1 MSPNIHPTI
10 SGTSSAGAIG
20 LVRRPAAADLSRFA
34 LVMIGVT
41 CAVCVANNYYGQPLL
56 VNIAQDLGIPRG
68 LSGLAPTLT
77 QIGIALGMFFILP
90 LGDRI
95 DNRHITTGLLLVQS
109 AALATMAATTVPS
122 LYLTTGLVTGLC
134 GIVTYLLPAY
144 ATRLVPAERRGA
156 VTGLLA
162 TGTLTGIM
170 LGRSMA
176 GIIGYAI
183 GWRSVYACAALA
195 TFAMA
200 IVMKRTMPATPNLR
214 EDDYAALMRSQLR
227 LFATTPLLRR
237 ATLLQALSFGSFN
250 ALWVG
255 LALLLQDA
263 PFHLDTRQIGMLAL
277 VAVAAAIA
285 APKLGRLVDRHSVAR
300 TTIQGF
306 GTTALGWIALLAM
319 PSGYPAVVIAMVAV
333 SIGALTTDIALRAA
347 LYGLAPDIRMRLN
360 AFYSTGT
367 FAGGAALSLATP
379 LIWANFGWTAIAVV
393 ALAINVAGACLAR
406 SGLHVR

>member
-1 MSPNIHPTI
+1 MSTI
-10 SGTSSAGAIG
+10 AGAAGTSSTAGRTRAP
-20 LVRRPAAADLSRFA
+20 RDLSRLA
-34 LVMIGVT
+34 LAMIGVT

-56 VNIAQDLGIPRG
+56 VNIAADLGIPRS
-68 LSGLAPTLT
+68 LSGLAPTLA

-95 DNRHITTGLLLVQS
+95 DNRQITTVLLAFQS
-109 AALATMAATTVPS
+109 AALATMAATAAPIV
-122 LYLTTGLVTGLC
+122 YLATGLVAGLC

-144 ATRLVPAERRGA
+144 ATRLVPPERRGS

-176 GIIGYAI
+176 GIVGYEI
-183 GWRSVYACAALA
+183 GWRSVYAFAAIA

-200 IVMKRTMPATPNLR
+200 LVMKRTMPATPGLR
-214 EDDYAALMRSQLR
+214 NDSYATLMKSQLH
-227 LFATTPLLRR
+227 LVATTPLLRR

-255 LALLLQDA
+255 LTLLLQDA
-263 PFHLDTRQIGMLAL
+263 PFKLDTRQIGMLAL
-277 VAVAAAIA
+277 VAVTAAIA
-285 APKLGRLVDRHSVAR
+285 APKLGRLVDRHSVGFV
-300 TTIQGF
+300 TTLGF
-306 GTTALGWIALLAM
+306 GANAGGWAVLLMWPSHYLG
-319 PSGYPAVVIAMVAV
+319 VIVGMVIV
-333 SIGALTTDIALRAA
+333 GIGALATDIALRAA

-360 AFYSTGT
+360 AVYSTGT

-379 LIWANFGWTAIAVV
+379 LLWAHFGWTAVA
-393 ALAINVAGACLAR
+393 ALALFMNVLGAFLAWR
-406 SGLHVR
+406 TTGGGAACKAA